1 MSGLKFFQSDLAIEY
16 SAILSELKKTIE
28 RIKELNID
36 VSKEEKEIEGVE
48 ETCNDQ
54 LDRIIKTDDEY
65 TITASL
71 EVVYNSA
78 IKSLK
83 DIKSRLEKH
92 EAYCT
97 SFNKAEELNR
107 MLSEG
112 SLDTLSNYQEL
123 TIELLKLINTTD
135 TRPFEEKKG
144 LVEKIYNLAF
154 EIIQFELIADG
165 KSRVLDWVKTQ
176 PVIKSLM
183 NSIVERRLSALSEKT
198 LARSVIKNTI
208 NSVKSQSFNASFLNE
223 EIILYLAFRNR
234 KNREQVKRCLYDLL
248 NEIDLK
254 AHEIH
259 TQTVARIEVNRRI
272 SSLKIDIKE
281 AHIYKQVGI
290 LVGLIAALV
299 CSEIVVNHEAAKIG
313 HDEYRTDVEII
324 TTSEKFTPKFPQY
337 MPKIGDYYYKEL
349 TIYGLWNQ
357 KNGFYGDYVRNV
369 ESYNITDKN
378 INTPEDFKNLNWFR
392 KLFIEKE
399 DKKETKPSIDTDEL
413 YDQAYVEIITYSQ
426 NPNDHRFVPDE
437 EKSVAFLVI
446 LSIIICGFISTGIV
460 FDLKSLIRHL
470 KHKSTWK
477 KELSDCEYK
486 LEECVLLYKKLCQEN
501 EQFRKKFIATYDRL
515 LKFFNDKELTE
526 HYKNLILKKNDA
538 NNND

>member
-54 LDRIIKTDDEY
+54 LDHIIKTDDEY

-71 EVVYNSA
+71 EIVYNSA

-176 PVIKSLM
+176 PVIKSFM

-299 CSEIVVNHEAAKIG
+299 CSEIVINHEAAKIG

>member
-1 MSGLKFFQSDLAIEY
+1 MSSLKFFQSDLAIEY

-71 EVVYNSA
+71 EIVYNSA

-176 PVIKSLM
+176 PVIKSFM

-299 CSEIVVNHEAAKIG
+299 CSEIVINHEAAKIG

-337 MPKIGDYYYKEL
+337 MPKMGDYYYKEL

-392 KLFIEKE
+392 KMFLEKGE
-399 DKKETKPSIDTDEL
+399 TKETKPSIDSDEL

-426 NPNDHRFVPDE
+426 NPNDHIFVPDE

-470 KHKSTWK
+470 KDKNTWK

>member
-198 LARSVIKNTI
+198 LARSVIENTI

>member
-1 MSGLKFFQSDLAIEY
+1 MSSLKFFQSDLAIEY

-54 LDRIIKTDDEY
+54 LDHIIKTDDEY

-71 EVVYNSA
+71 EIVYNSA

-176 PVIKSLM
+176 PVIKSFM

-299 CSEIVVNHEAAKIG
+299 CSEIVINHEAAKIG

-337 MPKIGDYYYKEL
+337 MPKMGDYYYKEL

-399 DKKETKPSIDTDEL
+399 EKKETKPSIDTDEL

-426 NPNDHRFVPDE
+426 NPNDHIFVPEE

-470 KHKSTWK
+470 KDKNTWK